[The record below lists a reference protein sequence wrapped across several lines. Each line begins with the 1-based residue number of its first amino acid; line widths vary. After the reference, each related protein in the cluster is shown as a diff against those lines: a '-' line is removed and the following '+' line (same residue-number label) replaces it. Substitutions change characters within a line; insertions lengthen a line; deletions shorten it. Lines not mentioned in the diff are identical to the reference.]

1 MWALAAALL
10 LIQTPDFT
18 AEGTKALDEGKYE
31 AAAQAFEKAI
41 AADPKDYFAHFN
53 LALADGFLHKDMEG
67 IAEYRKTLE
76 LKPHLYEAEL
86 NAGILLMR
94 QKDPAGALPLL
105 ADAAGQKPKEFRPR
119 YFLAEAQLD
128 TGDLAAAQESFRAVL
143 ELDPKSAGAE
153 IGLAHALVRDGKLD
167 EAAPHYRAAAQLDAA
182 YRPALLELAGLYEKN
197 QQPSQALAI
206 YREFPENAAAQQRA
220 GELMLQANRY
230 AEAIPDLEA
239 AFQKNRSEPNRVA
252 LAQAYLLA
260 GKRDQALPLLQDA
273 VAAEPSNFDLRMAFG
288 RALRDGRQYAGAAA
302 QFNAAIQLKPTD
314 AVPWRDLG
322 DMLYLAGDLPHAL
335 AAFDKARQLGEDT
348 PGVAFLRAIIL
359 DKQRQLKPAL
369 EAYRQFLSASQGK
382 NPDQEWQARQRV
394 KLLERELERR

>member
-53 LALADGFLHKDMEG
+53 LALADGFLHKDTEG